1 MKNYWINK
9 PPSNLHD
16 GNLND
21 IAHSNEEVDGMWV
34 RLYLEERAQ
43 VTKIIVYN
51 RKACCRDR
59 LVGASVFIKSGD
71 EYVTNCGGI
80 NSVQMSY
87 EFHCS
92 GEGDVVEISQTGEV
106 DKWNIA
112 EIKVF
117 GNPIIRPKPGYLSYS

>member
-80 NSVQMSY
+80 KSVQA
-87 EFHCS
+87 F
-92 GEGDVVEISQTGEV
+92 
-106 DKWNIA
+106 
-112 EIKVF
+112 
-117 GNPIIRPKPGYLSYS
+117 IIE